1 VKAILIAP
9 NSFKECA
16 SSVETAT
23 LMYNA
28 LKKYTSEFQLIM
40 KPISDGGD
48 GFLEV
53 CKYYFG
59 GELLDYRITVP
70 FDDSMSECP
79 VLYNS
84 DRKKIFIES
93 ADVLGLKILPQ
104 RFRKPMQLS
113 SKGIGELLLQINE
126 DVNKRKILVDDIV
139 IGIGGTGTIDLGLGM
154 CSQLGLS
161 LIDEEGKVLDPL
173 PLKYKDMHNIQID
186 KIHFPF
192 SIECVVDVNN
202 PLIGTQGAA
211 HSFGSQKGASEDEIQ
226 EIDNSFSKVINILK
240 NNNLVDSS
248 IKLSGAGGGLAAAF
262 QIMFNSPL
270 ISSQDFVL
278 NHLGLSR
285 YIGESDYILTGEGV
299 FDIQTFMGK
308 GAGIL
313 VRQALANNKEVFLVC
328 GRYLI
333 AEKFNENFKVFELQ
347 EFFNSK
353 EESIAKFEEGIDKVC
368 EKIALSLK

>member
-1 VKAILIAP
+1 MNTTILIAP

-28 LKKYTSEFQLIM
+28 LKNYTSAFQLIM

-48 GFLEV
+48 GFLAV

-59 GELLDYRITVP
+59 GELLEYRITTP
-70 FDDSMSECP
+70 FDNSMIECP

-104 RFRKPMQLS
+104 QFRKPMQLS
-113 SKGIGELLLQINE
+113 SNGMGELLLQINE
-126 DVNKRKILVDDIV
+126 DVKKQKIMVEDIM

-161 LIDEEGKVLDPL
+161 LVDGEGKALDPMPHNYQEL
-173 PLKYKDMHNIQID
+173 HNIKID

-202 PLIGTQGAA
+202 PLVGKQGAA
-211 HSFGSQKGASEDEIQ
+211 HSFGRQKGASENEIQ
-226 EIDNSFSKVINILK
+226 EIDNLFSKVVNILK
-240 NNNLVDSS
+240 NNSLVDSS
-248 IKLSGAGGGLAAAF
+248 IKLSGAGGGLAAGF
-262 QIMFNSPL
+262 QIMFNSRM
-270 ISSQDFVL
+270 ISSEEFIMSDL
-278 NHLGLSR
+278 NLSQE
-285 YIGESDYILTGEGV
+285 IDSADYLITGEGV
-299 FDIQTFMGK
+299 FDNQTFM
-308 GAGIL
+308 
-313 VRQALANNKEVFLVC
+313 
-328 GRYLI
+328 
-333 AEKFNENFKVFELQ
+333 
-347 EFFNSK
+347 
-353 EESIAKFEEGIDKVC
+353 
-368 EKIALSLK
+368 